1 MIIIYT
7 LLLSLFSWSSF
18 ALEDSVSKSVITIL
32 NIFLLTIPLFAIIFS
47 NIYIYNSTEFIEL
60 MLSQPIKRSTLWVS
74 LFAGLSIALIASF
87 LLGAGIPILLFI
99 PNMTGATLIL
109 DGTLLTLIF
118 VSLAMLCAVITRDKA
133 KGIGISV
140 ILWLFYTLIFD
151 ALVLIFI
158 FQYSDYPI
166 EKLMIAVSCINPI
179 DIARILVLLQIDLSA
194 LMGYTGAIF
203 KEFFGS
209 TIGFGITIFI
219 LLLWSAIPLLISLKL
234 FQKKDL

>member
-1 MIIIYT
+1 
-7 LLLSLFSWSSF
+7 
-18 ALEDSVSKSVITIL
+18 
-32 NIFLLTIPLFAIIFS
+32 
-47 NIYIYNSTEFIEL
+47 

-99 PNMTGATLIL
+99 PNMTGVTLIL